1 MRTPESVEAM
11 TYTQILD
18 TLNRCRRL
26 ALRFSELRDQ
36 VDGLLLTGT
45 KMTATYTPQ
54 DGGRTGITSDPVFD
68 HIQRLDALQSKL
80 DSVWS
85 EYKCADYRAM
95 TLIKT
100 LRITERERDILD
112 TYYRG
117 MGSPYMIAVY
127 FEEAS
132 PPINN
137 ADDLDRARKGVLRKL
152 RRSQFKI
159 RPPKAGLKKPRHS

>member
-1 MRTPESVEAM
+1 MSDTMKYS
-11 TYTQILD
+11 YILD
-18 TLNRCRRL
+18 TLNRCRQL
-26 ALRFSELRDQ
+26 AFKFAELRDQ

-45 KMTATYTPQ
+45 KMTATYSPH
-54 DGGRTGITSDPVFD
+54 DGGKGGGTSDPVFD
-68 HIQRLDALQSKL
+68 HIQRLDTLQARL
-80 DSVWS
+80 DATWAD
-85 EYKCADYRAM
+85 YKAADYRAM

-127 FEEAS
+127 FTEAS

-152 RRSQFKI
+152 RRSQYMIK
-159 RPPKAGLKKPRHS
+159 PPKAGQKKPRHS

>member
-1 MRTPESVEAM
+1 MTHESVEAM

-26 ALRFSELRDQ
+26 ALRFAELRDQ

-45 KMTATYTPQ
+45 KMTATYTPH
-54 DGGRTGITSDPVFD
+54 DGGHTGGTSDPVFD
-68 HIQRLDALQSKL
+68 HIQRLDALQARL
-80 DSVWS
+80 DATWS
-85 EYKCADYRAM
+85 EYKGADYRAM

-100 LRITERERDILD
+100 LRITAREKDILD

-117 MGSPYMIAVY
+117 MSSPYMISVY
-127 FEEAS
+127 FAEAS
-132 PPINN
+132 PPIDN

-152 RRSQFKI
+152 RRSQYKV
-159 RPPKAGLKKPRHS
+159 RPPKAGIKVPRHT